1 MRAAEFSIG
10 HRPVAQAELDALKQ
24 EIEALDGLDLELL
37 RRRWRSLTGRSAPAR
52 LSRGLLLRML
62 AYQLQIARVGDL
74 DRATRAALGEATQEL
89 SRPSAKATDGR
100 VRAPASVRL
109 RPGTV
114 LEREFGGV
122 LHRVAVT
129 KRGCSWNGRNFRSL
143 SEVARAITGTRWN
156 GPRFFGLRADA
167 KGGIASKQEGDDA
180 SLAATTAF
188 VRSTDSRR

>member
-1 MRAAEFSIG
+1 MRAAGLSIERG
-10 HRPVAQAELDALKQ
+10 PIAQAELTALKQ

-62 AYQLQIARVGDL
+62 AHQLQIARVGDL
-74 DRATRAALGEATQEL
+74 DRATRATLGEANHEP
-89 SRPSAKATDGR
+89 SRLAAKATDGNAR
-100 VRAPASVRL
+100 VAASVAL

-129 KRGCSWNGRNFRSL
+129 KYGCSWNGGNFHSL
-143 SEVARAITGTRWN
+143 SEAARAITGTRWN
-156 GPRFFGLRADA
+156 GPRFFGLRAEA
-167 KGGIASKQEGDDA
+167 KGSKASKQERDDA
-180 SLAATTAF
+180 SSAATACVT
-188 VRSTDSRR
+188 STDGVR